1 MRCTLGNPDGRVVTA
16 PPEEAP
22 STCIGIFSPGSMGAG
37 IGWALR
43 EGGARVVATVAGRSP
58 RTARLAAVAGL
69 ELLPDL
75 AEVVRV
81 AQVILVVTPPAE
93 AVDAA
98 HQLAETISTER
109 PIVADLN
116 ATAPAT
122 VAEVARILA
131 PVDLVDGSISG
142 APPTVRPGARIYL
155 SGPRAHDVAALPWT
169 HATPVVDD
177 RVGSASAVKMCT
189 ASVYKGLVGLYAQAL
204 RTAGHHGVLDRVVAD
219 LAASG
224 LGGDPARSVAVAATK
239 AWRYVPEMRE
249 IAATQRAAGLTPA
262 LFEAYAQVWA
272 DVAGTELAGGDP
284 ESVDPRLPIAE
295 IVERLR
301 PTR

>member
-1 MRCTLGNPDGRVVTA
+1 
-16 PPEEAP
+16 
-22 STCIGIFSPGSMGAG
+22 MGAG

-43 EGGARVVATVAGRSP
+43 EGGARVVTTVAGRSA
-58 RTARLAAVAGL
+58 RTARLAAAASL

-81 AQVILVVTPPAE
+81 AQVILVVTPPAA

-98 HQLAETISTER
+98 RRIAEVCSTQR

-122 VAEVARILA
+122 VAEVA
-131 PVDLVDGSISG
+131 
-142 APPTVRPGARIYL
+142 
-155 SGPRAHDVAALPWT
+155 ALPWT
-169 HATPVVDD
+169 HATPVVVDE

-189 ASVYKGLVGLYAQAL
+189 ASVYKGLVGLFAQAL
-204 RTAGHHGVLDRVVAD
+204 RTAGHHGVLDQVVAD
-219 LAASG
+219 LTASG
-224 LGGDPARSVAVAATK
+224 LGADPARSIAIAATK

-272 DVAGTELAGGDP
+272 DVAGTDLAGGDP
-284 ESVDPRLPIAE
+284 ESVDPRLPVAV